1 MIRGLHLRERAIL
14 AAMMAISIIPFLG
27 VLFTSLH
34 RQGTV
39 PEGLSWP
46 TEPQWQNYLDAW
58 RVGDIGQLLWSSSL
72 IVLVVVPVGV
82 LVCTTAGFALGHL
95 RTPGRNLIAALF
107 LAGLAI
113 PFESAIVPLY
123 YQAETM
129 GILNTR
135 WAIILPMIGLLAP
148 FGVFWMSVHFH
159 GMPSEIAEAAR
170 IDGAGTTRMFLHIH
184 LPLAL
189 PAISTLA
196 LLQFISTWNQFL
208 IATVLVDD
216 PGQRTM
222 AGALGA
228 FQGEHRTDVVL
239 LCAGAVTIML
249 PTVILFLLL
258 QRRFVSAMLAGA
270 TKG

>member
-1 MIRGLHLRERAIL
+1 MNRGIQLRERVIL
-14 AAMMAISIIPFLG
+14 GAMMAISIVPFVG

-34 RQGTV
+34 PQGIV
-39 PEGLSWP
+39 PEGISWP
-46 TEPQWQNYLDAW
+46 ASPQWGNYLDAW
-58 RVGDIGQLLWSSSL
+58 SIGNIGELLWSSTL
-72 IVLVVVPVGV
+72 IVLAVVPVGV
-82 LVCTTAGFALGHL
+82 LVCTMAGFALGHL
-95 RTPGRNLIAALF
+95 RTPGRALISTLF
-107 LAGLAI
+107 LAGLAV

-123 YQAETM
+123 YQAEALGT
-129 GILNTR
+129 LNTR

-148 FGVFWMSVHFH
+148 FGVFWMSAHFR
-159 GMPSEIAEAAR
+159 GVPSAISEAAR
-170 IDGAGTTRMFLHIH
+170 MDGADTIRLFLHVH

-208 IATVLVDD
+208 VASVLVDD
-216 PGQRTM
+216 PGMRTM

-249 PTVILFLLL
+249 PTVLLFLFL
-258 QRRFVSAMLAGA
+258 QRRFVTALLAGA
-270 TKG
+270 VK